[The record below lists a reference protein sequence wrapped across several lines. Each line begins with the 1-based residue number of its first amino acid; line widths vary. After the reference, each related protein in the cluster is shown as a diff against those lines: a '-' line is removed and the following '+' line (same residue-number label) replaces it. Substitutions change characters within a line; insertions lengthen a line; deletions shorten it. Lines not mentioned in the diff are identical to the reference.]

1 MRNLSQ
7 LYTGKMTEYYIIDN
21 NGNQVGPI
29 TEVLFYNYGV
39 TASTLVWCEGMS
51 EWKHASEVPGLRHL
65 FGPAIPP
72 TPPVTPPP
80 FCENREQESTGYVND
95 QGRYQHQQ
103 WDRQYNQVCPPT
115 YLGDFIYTALLHS
128 IRHNLYHILFESA
141 DTVEPRRLRRGKE
154 IVATSQTV
162 GYNSRGGRYSY
173 NSFKP
178 GTFHLLELP
187 LLNSL

>member
-65 FGPAIPP
+65 FGSSIPP

-80 FCENREQESTGYVND
+80 FCENREQESAGYVND
-95 QGRYQHQQ
+95 QGRCQHQQ
-103 WDRQYNQVCPPT
+103 WGQQYNQVCPPT
-115 YLGDFIYTALLHS
+115 YLVWAILSTLLCCIPLGIISIIFSSRVQTQWNQGDFEGAKKSSQQARLWAIIAGVAGILTIAL
-128 IRHNLYHILFESA
+128 NLGLFIFS
-141 DTVEPRRLRRGKE
+141 
-154 IVATSQTV
+154 
-162 GYNSRGGRYSY
+162 
-173 NSFKP
+173 SF
-178 GTFHLLELP
+178 LY
-187 LLNSL
+187 